1 MRIERSAGLRDA
13 NRLAIVELIRDRG
26 SLSRADIARLSGL
39 SPSTVTA
46 ITADLIVE
54 GLLVEDRQSH
64 GSEGQAPVGRPAT
77 PLRLDPKAGHAVG
90 IKLGPDSLTATVT
103 DLDAEPLAMAR
114 VPHGPSPDAETTVR
128 AFRDLSLIH
137 I

>member
-26 SLSRADIARLSGL
+26 SLSRADMARLSGL

-54 GLLVEDRQSH
+54 GLLVEDRQSQ

-114 VPHGPSPDAETTVR
+114 VPHGPSSPVWNMPKTR
-128 AFRDLSLIH
+128 L
-137 I
+137 